1 MKLLYKLIILF
12 LFIFSVGCADLLKM
26 DTHFVPI
33 EAENLYEYDSMQS
46 FEEIYDSTK
55 IIEFL
60 NRKTVTEVIK
70 LENFNALTSVRYGF
84 RESLEGS
91 LDRMTFGSITIDGRL
106 PGFSRI
112 EVNDRYVPH
121 TLTFLDMDFFYY
133 LPWEKSQ
140 SYDIKLIAQDII
152 HNLDDSTIFYVDE
165 NSIIYGER
173 GEHHVLHITY
183 LEAIKRLEV
192 FHSVQKENP
201 FRMLPEQD
209 LFSNSLA
216 KLRLAKNFH
225 NTKNAP
231 EEIDWTNFE
240 NLISR
245 HQRKLFATIRDFI
258 PELSMEFSEDI
269 RFAFELKDYSLN
281 ALIVRDSTINKVF
294 KELNTVTV
302 NTKINLKED
311 TIHKPLK
318 QSLRDLSIF
327 HEIEIVHKTDQGFI
341 INENDDR
348 FYLVFIY
355 ENNGAPYLF
364 HLSGLDN
371 LREAHFYFQ
380 LLSNLED
387 LKYKGL

>member
-1 MKLLYKLIILF
+1 
-12 LFIFSVGCADLLKM
+12 M
-26 DTHFVPI
+26 DTHFVTF

-46 FEEIYDSTK
+46 FEKIYDSTK

-70 LENFNALTSVRYGF
+70 LENFDALSSIRYGF

-91 LDRMTFGSITIDGRL
+91 LDRMTFGSIIIDGRL

-133 LPWEKSQ
+133 IPWGKSQ

-152 HNLDDSTIFYVDE
+152 HTMDDSTIFYVDE
-165 NSIIYGER
+165 NSVIYGER
-173 GEHHVLHITY
+173 GEHHVLHINY

-201 FRMLPEQD
+201 FRKLPEQD

-225 NTKNAP
+225 NTENAP

-269 RFAFELKDYSLN
+269 KFAFELKDYSLN
-281 ALIVRDSTINKVF
+281 ALIVRDSTVKKVF
-294 KELNTVTV
+294 EELNAVTV

-311 TIHKPLK
+311 TTHKTLK
-318 QSLRDLSIF
+318 QSLRDLSIY
-327 HEIEIVHKTDQGFI
+327 HEIEIVHKTGQGLI

-355 ENNGAPYLF
+355 ENNGAPYLLC
-364 HLSGLDN
+364 LSGLDN

-380 LLSNLED
+380 LLSNLEH

>member
-1 MKLLYKLIILF
+1 MKLLYKLIFLC
-12 LFIFSVGCADLLKM
+12 LFIFSVGCGDLLKM

-33 EAENLYEYDSMQS
+33 EAENLYEYDSLQS

-55 IIEFL
+55 IIAFL
-60 NRKTVTEVIK
+60 NRETVTELIK
-70 LENFNALTSVRYGF
+70 LENFDALASIRYKF

-91 LDRMTFGSITIDGRL
+91 LDRMTFGSIVIDGRL

-112 EVNDRYVPH
+112 EVDDRYVPH
-121 TLTFLDMDFFYY
+121 TLTFVDMDFFYY
-133 LPWEKSQ
+133 IPWEKSR
-140 SYDIKLIAQDII
+140 SYDIKLIAQDIS
-152 HNLDDSTIFYVDE
+152 NTMDDCTIFYVDE

-201 FRMLPEQD
+201 FRKLPEQD

-225 NTKNAP
+225 NTENAP
-231 EEIDWTNFE
+231 KEIDWTNFE

-245 HQRKLFATIRDFI
+245 HQRKLFATIRDLI
-258 PELSMEFSEDI
+258 PEFSMEFSEAI
-269 RFAFELKDYSLN
+269 RFDFELKDYRLN
-281 ALIVRDSTINKVF
+281 ALIVRDSTVKKVF
-294 KELNTVTV
+294 KELNAVPV
-302 NTKINLKED
+302 NTKINLKKD
-311 TIHKPLK
+311 ATHKTLK
-318 QSLRDLSIF
+318 QSLRGLSIF

-355 ENNGAPYLF
+355 ENNGTPYLF

-387 LKYKGL
+387 LNYKGL

>member
-133 LPWEKSQ
+133 IPWEKSQ

-165 NSIIYGER
+165 HSIIYGER

-201 FRMLPEQD
+201 FRMLPE
-209 LFSNSLA
+209 
-216 KLRLAKNFH
+216 
-225 NTKNAP
+225 
-231 EEIDWTNFE
+231 
-240 NLISR
+240 
-245 HQRKLFATIRDFI
+245 
-258 PELSMEFSEDI
+258 
-269 RFAFELKDYSLN
+269 
-281 ALIVRDSTINKVF
+281 
-294 KELNTVTV
+294 
-302 NTKINLKED
+302 
-311 TIHKPLK
+311 
-318 QSLRDLSIF
+318 
-327 HEIEIVHKTDQGFI
+327 
-341 INENDDR
+341 
-348 FYLVFIY
+348 
-355 ENNGAPYLF
+355 
-364 HLSGLDN
+364 
-371 LREAHFYFQ
+371 
-380 LLSNLED
+380 
-387 LKYKGL
+387 